1 MNLLKKR
8 GRPRVG
14 SGKNERLHIRMPEG
28 YNNKIEY
35 LMKVRARTKT
45 EVVLDAI
52 DAQYKLELFRHD

>member
-14 SGKNERLHIRMPEG
+14 SGKTERLHIRMPED
-28 YNNKIEY
+28 YNNKIQY
-35 LMKVRARTKT
+35 LMQVRARTKT

-52 DAQYKLELFRHD
+52 DAQYKLELFRHN

>member
-28 YNNKIEY
+28 YNNKIKT
-35 LMKVRARTKT
+35 LKRVAFGFKNFTNFKARIM
-45 EVVLDAI
+45 L
-52 DAQYKLELFRHD
+52 LNRG